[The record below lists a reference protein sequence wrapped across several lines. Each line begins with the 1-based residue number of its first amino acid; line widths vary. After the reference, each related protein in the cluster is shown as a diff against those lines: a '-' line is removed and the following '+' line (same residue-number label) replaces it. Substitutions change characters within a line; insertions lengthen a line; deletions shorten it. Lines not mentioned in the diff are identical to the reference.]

1 MNKVRTNYWAKPIPC
16 RKHDWA
22 AWFDDDEPNDDG
34 FMLQGFGR
42 TEQEA
47 IDDLNEAAELHDDER
62 RAG

>member
-1 MNKVRTNYWAKPIPC
+1 MARFVTLYDPPPIPC
-16 RKHDWA
+16 RKHDWSA
-22 AWFDDDEPNDDG
+22 RFDDDEPNDDG

-47 IDDLNEAAELHDDER
+47 IDDLNSAAELHDDER